1 MWNSRRRIAYFPQ
14 ASSSTFFFHV
24 EEEQATRGGRRLLV
38 FAGDWFEGE
47 RVSRTL
53 RGRHGLLLV
62 LLLFLSAKKLAKTWP
77 IPGEVRESAFLAET
91 VFHWKLSFRG
101 RTWRIDLSQVS
112 ISFSFSFLST
122 WMRKGGR
129 RGDGGAGM
137 QERGGGESRGIRI
150 LRGKNRRSG
159 YSRSARGGKDGK

>member
-101 RTWRIDLSQVS
+101 RTWRIDLSQDFPSRSPSRFFQRGWEKEEGGVMGS
-112 ISFSFSFLST
+112 
-122 WMRKGGR
+122 WDAREGR
-129 RGDGGAGM
+129 R
-137 QERGGGESRGIRI
+137 RVSWNTNSSR
-150 LRGKNRRSG
+150 
-159 YSRSARGGKDGK
+159 